1 MSGDP
6 LHHHQPNG
14 QRPTHRPQPIMALA
28 HLPEQEIL
36 QICTRSIE
44 ARERKDYDLARREDW
59 KLLNILGIK
68 ELSDIRT
75 FEAEQIS
82 NLTADHILKEVVK
95 VFTLIASD
103 LERSKRHA
111 IAFDFACRAV
121 QLYPTPDSL
130 RVLGHLCDTN
140 RSSKERTLHVGLR
153 ICRMGHE
160 SFLKRRFR
168 IRQQPDETI
177 TARCRS
183 SDETRQLI
191 QATRQYLASAKKEC
205 EALAPERTKDRIT
218 LVTRCLPYLRC
229 ALSQVGLG
237 GTPRQLCEAQELTLS
252 VEPQETGATWQKLA
266 QILFLAYEL
275 RSMSGAPE
283 KAQLYLKLSER
294 SERAARA
301 L

>member
-14 QRPTHRPQPIMALA
+14 QRPTHRPQSIKALA
-28 HLPEQEIL
+28 NLSEHEIQ
-36 QICTRSIE
+36 QICTRYGE
-44 ARERKDYDLARREDW
+44 ARERQDYDLTRREGW

-75 FEAEQIS
+75 FDAEQIS
-82 NLTADHILKEVVK
+82 TRAADHILKEVVK
-95 VFTLIASD
+95 VFTSIASE

-130 RVLGHLCDTN
+130 RLLGHLCDTH
-140 RSSKERTLHVGLR
+140 RSSKDRTLHEGLR
-153 ICRMGHE
+153 ICRMGYE

-191 QATRQYLASAKKEC
+191 QATGHYLASVKREC
-205 EALAPERTKDRIT
+205 EALAPERTRDRIT

-229 ALSQVGLG
+229 ALAQVGLG
-237 GTPRQLCEAQELTLS
+237 GTPRQLCEARELTLS
-252 VEPQETGATWQKLA
+252 VEPQETGTIWQKLA
-266 QILFLAYEL
+266 QIVFLAYEL
-275 RSMSGAPE
+275 RSMSGSPE
-283 KAQLYLKLSER
+283 KAQLYLKLAER
-294 SERAARA
+294 CERAARA
-301 L
+301 I